1 MVVEKGGMIVWS
13 LVVVQSGV
21 VSVQG
26 SAVYYHS
33 QGTAVV
39 APWDNHG
46 VEEGDSLAEK
56 DNSDEPE
63 EGSHMKDLLQK
74 HS

>member
-1 MVVEKGGMIVWS
+1 MVGIVRRSGLGNCGHPYHSCLHTQEQVVVEKVGMIVWS

-33 QGTAVV
+33 QGTDVV
-39 APWDNHG
+39 AP
-46 VEEGDSLAEK
+46 
-56 DNSDEPE
+56 
-63 EGSHMKDLLQK
+63 
-74 HS
+74 